1 MVGVGTAEQP
11 GVAVLDQRRRAA
23 LGDRDDRQ
31 PAGAGLEDHLA
42 VGVGDAAEEEDVG
55 ARVGDREVLAA
66 EPAEEGGGVAEPRA
80 QLLFLGAAARQQQVQ
95 PGICGV
101 GAEEGVGE
109 QVDALLLREPARV
122 EDLDLARVG
131 VAVGLRRVEALDVH
145 PALPAADLGAVDAEL
160 GERAVGGGA
169 RREHPRRGVVEEAEA
184 RLGDRLEHRV
194 GAQARVGGELGVVA
208 GEQRHAG
215 DPAEQRRRDPGRAG
229 GGDVDEVVVA
239 FGERLDQLGDRRDAQ
254 LHAFVEGQLELGRGG
269 EAAVDAGVGA
279 DHVDVEAGHAALAD
293 LLDRVRHPVHRADP
307 VGDQGDAATVLVAA
321 AQLRLLGAEEGGR
334 GRVGE
339 GRDERLE
346 DAVRGG
352 AEVAALE
359 GGEAVVDGD
368 AEAALV
374 AAAGAAVEVGV
385 GEAVGLQHLE
395 QLAAADLDPDPGEPG
410 LEQAAGVL
418 GADVGGD
425 LALAGIALADHPFG
439 HLQDRGRVGGLAGD
453 LDAGVVEGAGG
464 ERHRGV
470 RPLRG
475 GTLFA
480 PRLGMAVAHQG
491 EKLFRRGGGRHLGP
505 GAADVHAG
513 VVVGAGDPGAAVGVD
528 VDGGGHVQLRG
539 ARPVADLPD
548 REELGQPAPV
558 APCERRRDGEEG
570 MRQTRR
576 RSRSRAGTRHRP
588 RRSRRGPAATHGLR
602 E

>member
-1 MVGVGTAEQP
+1 MPSSASEP
-11 GVAVLDQRRRAA
+11 SAA
-23 LGDRDDRQ
+23 G
-31 PAGAGLEDHLA
+31 
-42 VGVGDAAEEEDVG
+42 
-55 ARVGDREVLAA
+55 
-66 EPAEEGGGVAEPRA
+66 
-80 QLLFLGAAARQQQVQ
+80 
-95 PGICGV
+95 
-101 GAEEGVGE
+101 
-109 QVDALLLREPARV
+109 
-122 EDLDLARVG
+122 
-131 VAVGLRRVEALDVH
+131 
-145 PALPAADLGAVDAEL
+145 L
-160 GERAVGGGA
+160 GERTRGG
-169 RREHPRRGVVEEAEA
+169 RVVEGAEA

-239 FGERLDQLGDRRDAQ
+239 FGQRLDQLGDRRDAE
-254 LHAFVEGQLELGRGG
+254 LHALVEGQLQLGRGG

-279 DHVDVEAGHAALAD
+279 DHVDVEAGDAALAD

-307 VGDQGDAATVLVAA
+307 VGDQGDPAAVLVAA

-346 DAVRGG
+346 DAVGGG

-368 AEAALV
+368 AQAPLV

-395 QLAAADLDPDPGEPG
+395 QLAAAGLDPDPGEPG

-425 LALAGIALADHPFG
+425 LAFAGVALADHPFG
-439 HLQDRGRVGGLAGD
+439 HLQHRGRVGASRPDD
-453 LDAGVVEGAGG
+453 LDAGVVEGAAS
-464 ERHRGV
+464 RAPSRRASTSRRNLV
-470 RPLRG
+470 RPALRHG
-475 GTLFA
+475 RRA
-480 PRLGMAVAHQG
+480 SG

-505 GAADVHAG
+505 GAADVDAG
-513 VVVGAGDPGAAVGVD
+513 MVVGAADPGAAAGVD

-548 REELGQPAPV
+548 REELGEPPPM
-558 APCERRRDGEEG
+558 APCERRRDVEEG
-570 MRQTRR
+570 VRQGAGDLVLVQVRGTGLDVAGVGLQPLVVSGSDPVTEDVNRLWLAGETGGQLLGDEGVGQGP
-576 RSRSRAGTRHRP
+576 RARAP
-588 RRSRRGPAATHGLR
+588 RRSCRDR
-602 E
+602 

>member
-1 MVGVGTAEQP
+1 MPSASASTSSGTA
-11 GVAVLDQRRRAA
+11 G
-23 LGDRDDRQ
+23 
-31 PAGAGLEDHLA
+31 
-42 VGVGDAAEEEDVG
+42 
-55 ARVGDREVLAA
+55 
-66 EPAEEGGGVAEPRA
+66 
-80 QLLFLGAAARQQQVQ
+80 
-95 PGICGV
+95 
-101 GAEEGVGE
+101 
-109 QVDALLLREPARV
+109 
-122 EDLDLARVG
+122 
-131 VAVGLRRVEALDVH
+131 
-145 PALPAADLGAVDAEL
+145 
-160 GERAVGGGA
+160 
-169 RREHPRRGVVEEAEA
+169 
-184 RLGDRLEHRV
+184 
-194 GAQARVGGELGVVA
+194 
-208 GEQRHAG
+208 
-215 DPAEQRRRDPGRAG
+215 
-229 GGDVDEVVVA
+229 
-239 FGERLDQLGDRRDAQ
+239 DAQ
-254 LHAFVEGQLELGRGG
+254 LHAFVEGQLQLGGG
-269 EAAVDAGVGA
+269 REAAVDAGVGA
-279 DHVDVEAGHAALAD
+279 DHVDIEAGDAALAD

-307 VGDQGDAATVLVAA
+307 VGDQGDPAAVLVAA

-346 DAVRGG
+346 DAVGGG

-359 GGEAVVDGD
+359 GGEPLVDGD

-425 LALAGIALADHPFG
+425 LALAGVALADHPFG

-453 LDAGVVEGAGG
+453 LDARVVERAGG

-480 PRLGMAVAHQG
+480 PRFGLAVAHQG

-513 VVVGAGDPGAAVGVD
+513 VVVGAADPGAAVGVD

-558 APCERRRDGEEG
+558 APCERRRDVEEG
-570 MRQTRR
+570 VRQRAGDLVLVQVRGTGLDVAGVGLQPLMVSGSDPVTEDVNRLGLAGEANGQLLGDEGVGKVD
-576 RSRSRAGTRHRP
+576 RSRAH
-588 RRSRRGPAATHGLR
+588 RRSCRDR
-602 E
+602 